1 MVEAETAYTLQSI
14 LLLGRLKRFADVT
27 YYMISILVP
36 LSGRDIPLVQCNG
49 YLLISIRAPLTGRDL
64 GATFFEEVASSI
76 SIHTPLSGRDRLCAD
91 VRGEFGI
98 SIHAPLTGSD
108 VLIPILTVIFVISIH
123 APLTGSDFN
132 NATGLF
138 DKVDFNPRSPHRER
152 LTRKPCRTKY
162 MLFQS
167 TLPSQGATPLTA
179 PTTSPIDISIH
190 APLTGSDP
198 ELCVAERTPNIFQST
213 LPSQGATQTILLS
226 LRVHTFQSTLPSQG
240 ATKAL
245 AGVGVRDEISIH
257 APLTGSDS
265 TAPTQTLHHKISIHA
280 PLTGSD
286 SSASASL
293 PVAYIFQ
300 STLPSQGATLRGGGI
315 LHRGK
320 YFNPRSP
327 HRERQHFH
335 FMRSV
340 IKAISIH
347 APLTGSDDRTRKL
360 PNAPP
365 HISIHA
371 PLTGSDDTWIATTH
385 KAINFNPRS
394 PHRERRTM
402 RTRQAA

>member
-1 MVEAETAYTLQSI
+1 MRRSQAVFQSTLPSQ
-14 LLLGRLKRFADVT
+14 
-27 YYMISILVP
+27 
-36 LSGRDIPLVQCNG
+36 
-49 YLLISIRAPLTGRDL
+49 
-64 GATFFEEVASSI
+64 GATDYVQMYAESLAFQSTLPSQGATSSYPF
-76 SIHTPLSGRDRLCAD
+76 S
-91 VRGEFGI
+91 
-98 SIHAPLTGSD
+98 
-108 VLIPILTVIFVISIH
+108 
-123 APLTGSDFN
+123 
-132 NATGLF
+132 
-138 DKVDFNPRSPHRER
+138 RS
-152 LTRKPCRTKY
+152 Y
-162 MLFQS
+162 SSFQS

-179 PTTSPIDISIH
+179 PTTSPID
-190 APLTGSDP
+190 
-198 ELCVAERTPNIFQST
+198 
-213 LPSQGATQTILLS
+213 
-226 LRVHTFQSTLPSQG
+226 
-240 ATKAL
+240 
-245 AGVGVRDEISIH
+245 ISIH

-394 PHRERRTM
+394 PHRERPLRSSTLSNRTNFNPRSPHRERRLVNTRWM
-402 RTRQAA
+402 MCARFQSTLPSQGATYNEDETSRVEFISIHAPLTGSDRTSSK